1 MPERRPVVPTVTA
14 NEAVRHISSKAGG
27 RIVGAKENPMKILLA
42 VDGSDASMS
51 AVALTSGLA
60 TPPGSTVEVV
70 SVIPD
75 SFAPEGSP
83 WPAVVRVDPP
93 SDRDRVRDGVRQRL
107 AEIAIRITTP
117 DRTAEPRVL
126 EGRPAT
132 EILSEA
138 GLTGADLI
146 VMGARGIS
154 PVRRLL
160 LGSVSAEV
168 VDHASCPVLIA
179 RTSRV
184 DRLLFATDG
193 SPDAE
198 HAAAFVASCGLF
210 ANTKRRVLSVADP
223 TLPWFAGMAAY
234 DAGTAEQAYV
244 DISQNAA
251 DRALAAAD
259 TAGQQLDTDDVR
271 IARVPVDG
279 AVASAIVDE
288 ASMWYADVLAV
299 GTRGLGRVRRFLLG
313 SVSRDVLYHA
323 PMSVLIVRPTVG
335 GPAAVERDVPEAVSV

>member
-1 MPERRPVVPTVTA
+1 
-14 NEAVRHISSKAGG
+14 
-27 RIVGAKENPMKILLA
+27 MKILLA

-51 AVALTSGLA
+51 AVALTTDLP
-60 TPPGSTVEVV
+60 TPPGSMVEIV

-75 SFAPEGSP
+75 DFAPEGSP

-93 SDRDRVRDGVRQRL
+93 SDRDRVREDVSQRL
-107 AEIAIRITTP
+107 TDIAARITTP
-117 DRTAEPRVL
+117 DRSAESLVL

-132 EILSEA
+132 EILAEA
-138 GLTGADLI
+138 GLIGADLI

-154 PVRRLL
+154 AVRRLL

-168 VDHASCPVLIA
+168 VDHAPCPVLIA

-210 ANTKRRVLSVADP
+210 AHAKRRVLSVADP
-223 TLPWFAGMAAY
+223 TLPWFAGMEAY
-234 DAGTAEQAYV
+234 DARTAEEAYI
-244 DISQNAA
+244 DITQSAA
-251 DRALAAAD
+251 HRATAAAD
-259 TAGQQLDTDDVR
+259 AAARQLDTDDVKM
-271 IARVPVDG
+271 ARVEVDG
-279 AVASAIVDE
+279 DVASAIVDE
-288 ASMWYADVLAV
+288 ASTWYADVLAI
-299 GTRGLGRVRRFLLG
+299 GTRGLGRFRRFLLG

-335 GPAAVERDVPEAVSV
+335 GPAVVERDEPTAVSV